1 MREQLETLNYQQLLK
16 VARTYNMENSIPLP
30 ANISKSDLITA
41 ILKHAKD
48 VGKLL
53 SVLAGVRGEEQKVK
67 LPKVKV
73 DASMSPEEVAA
84 MERRK
89 ARFERRL
96 DRAKLMYEPVEGETM
111 SKADEKA
118 YKAKVKQI
126 KTDYKRFSGM

>member
-1 MREQLETLNYQQLLK
+1 MREQLETLTYQQLLK
-16 VARTYNMENSIPLP
+16 LARTYNMENSIPLP
-30 ANISKSDLITA
+30 ANISKADLITA

-53 SVLAGVRGEEQKVK
+53 GALAGVRSEEQKAK

-73 DASMSPEEVAA
+73 EAGMLPEEIAA

-96 DRAKLMYEPVEGETM
+96 DRAKNRYEDVEGKM
-111 SKADEKA
+111 SKEDEKA
-118 YKAKVKQI
+118 YKAKVKEI
-126 KTDYKRFSGM
+126 KADYKRLSGM